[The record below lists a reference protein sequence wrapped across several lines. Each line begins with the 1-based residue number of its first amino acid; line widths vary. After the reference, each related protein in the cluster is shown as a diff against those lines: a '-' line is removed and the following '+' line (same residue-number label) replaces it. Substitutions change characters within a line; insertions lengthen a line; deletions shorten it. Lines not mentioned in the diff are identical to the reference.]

1 LKIAARKPQAEG
13 YDMAKRGKT
22 DLHPAMDKTSSRVF
36 HALASDPRRMML
48 VHLSQ
53 STLTAGEIA
62 ARFDM
67 AKPSISQHLSILENA
82 ELIEGEK
89 KGQYIHYSLRPAA
102 LRHALTAML
111 TTTEVEGESD
121 DAVADEETV
130 AKAKKPA
137 KKKASAAAVEAS
149 SKKPE
154 KAPKAKDGE
163 KPVKEK
169 AKKADADLPPAP
181 QQMGLLDLLGMN

>member
-1 LKIAARKPQAEG
+1 
-13 YDMAKRGKT
+13 MAKRGKT

-82 ELIEGEK
+82 ELIEGDK
-89 KGQYIHYSLRPAA
+89 KGQYIHYSLKPAA

-111 TTTEVEGESD
+111 TTTAAPDET
-121 DAVADEETV
+121 DAKTAAD
-130 AKAKKPA
+130 APAQGKK
-137 KKKASAAAVEAS
+137 SAR
-149 SKKPE
+149 KKPE
-154 KAPKAKDGE
+154 QAETDASASKAEKKTMVQPAKD
-163 KPVKEK
+163 KP
-169 AKKADADLPPAP
+169 KKSEAELPSAP

>member
-1 LKIAARKPQAEG
+1 
-13 YDMAKRGKT
+13 MAKKNKT
-22 DLHPAMDKTSSRVF
+22 DVHPAMDKTSSRVF

-48 VHLSQ
+48 VHLAQ

-111 TTTEVEGESD
+111 TTTTTADDEADVGTAADAPARSKKATKKMADHSD
-121 DAVADEETV
+121 NDAQPKMTEKK
-130 AKAKKPA
+130 AKAKAASGKPA
-137 KKKASAAAVEAS
+137 KEKQKKAEAD
-149 SKKPE
+149 P
-154 KAPKAKDGE
+154 
-163 KPVKEK
+163 
-169 AKKADADLPPAP
+169 PPAP

>member
-1 LKIAARKPQAEG
+1 MRGGE
-13 YDMAKRGKT
+13 MAKKSKT
-22 DLHPAMDKTSSRVF
+22 DVHPAMDKTSSRVF

-89 KGQYIHYSLRPAA
+89 KGQYIHYSLRQPA
-102 LRHALTAML
+102 LRHALLAML
-111 TTTEVEGESD
+111 NTIDASD
-121 DAVADEETV
+121 QTLDTDAAEDTPVKGSRSS
-130 AKAKKPA
+130 KAKSDGTA
-137 KKKASAAAVEAS
+137 TATFSGKA
-149 SKKPE
+149 E
-154 KAPKAKDGE
+154 KTS
-163 KPVKEK
+163 K
-169 AKKADADLPPAP
+169 AKKAIEKPAKDKPKKAEVDPPPAP

>member
-1 LKIAARKPQAEG
+1 
-13 YDMAKRGKT
+13 MAKRGKT
-22 DLHPAMDKTSSRVF
+22 EIHPAMDKISSRVF

-82 ELIEGEK
+82 ELIEGDK

-111 TTTEVEGESD
+111 TTTTVPDDEAEVEAAADVPAPPKKSAKKKN
-121 DAVADEETV
+121 DAAETAPSV
-130 AKAKKPA
+130 TKAEKKAKMKQASDKPA
-137 KKKASAAAVEAS
+137 KEKPKKAEAD
-149 SKKPE
+149 P
-154 KAPKAKDGE
+154 
-163 KPVKEK
+163 
-169 AKKADADLPPAP
+169 PPAP

>member
-1 LKIAARKPQAEG
+1 
-13 YDMAKRGKT
+13 MAKRGKT
-22 DLHPAMDKTSSRVF
+22 DLHPAMDKISSRVF

-111 TTTEVEGESD
+111 TTTDVD
-121 DAVADEETV
+121 DEAAGALAAEETV
-130 AKAKKPA
+130 AKAKKPS
-137 KKKASAAAVEAS
+137 KKKADAADVEAS
-149 SKKPE
+149 SKKSE
-154 KAPKAKDGE
+154 KAPKAEKTEKTAKE
-163 KPVKEK
+163 KP
-169 AKKADADLPPAP
+169 KKAEADLPPAP

>member
-1 LKIAARKPQAEG
+1 
-13 YDMAKRGKT
+13 MAKRGKT
-22 DLHPAMDKTSSRVF
+22 EVHPAMDKTSSRVF

-102 LRHALTAML
+102 LRHALMAML
-111 TTTEVEGESD
+111 TTTMAPD
-121 DAVADEETV
+121 DETDMET
-130 AKAKKPA
+130 AEDTPARPKKSA
-137 KKKASAAAVEAS
+137 KKKADEADTDAS
-149 SKKPE
+149 GKKAE
-154 KAPKAKDGE
+154 KKAKAKPASE
-163 KPVKEK
+163 KPTKDK
-169 AKKADADLPPAP
+169 PKKAEADLPPAP

>member
-1 LKIAARKPQAEG
+1 
-13 YDMAKRGKT
+13 MAKKIKT
-22 DLHPAMDKTSSRVF
+22 DIHPAMDKTASRVF

-89 KGQYIHYSLRPAA
+89 KGQYIHYSLKPNA
-102 LRHALTAML
+102 LRHALLAML
-111 TTTEVEGESD
+111 TTIDTSG
-121 DAVADEETV
+121 DETGMETAEDIS
-130 AKAKKPA
+130 AKTKKSS
-137 KKKASAAAVEAS
+137 KKKADQPEAEAS
-149 SKKPE
+149 SKKSEIAAKVASE
-154 KAPKAKDGE
+154 KRTND
-163 KPVKEK
+163 KP
-169 AKKADADLPPAP
+169 KKAEANLAPAP
-181 QQMGLLDLLGMN
+181 QQMGLLDLLGMDS

>member
-1 LKIAARKPQAEG
+1 
-13 YDMAKRGKT
+13 MAKRGKT
-22 DLHPAMDKTSSRVF
+22 EIHPAMDKISSRVF

-111 TTTEVEGESD
+111 TTTEVDGET
-121 DAVADEETV
+121 AETV
-130 AKAKKPA
+130 AAEEPAAKAKKPS
-137 KKKASAAAVEAS
+137 KKKTDAAEAKASTQKLGKAS
-149 SKKPE
+149 
-154 KAPKAKDGE
+154 KAENTE
-163 KPVKEK
+163 KPAKEK
-169 AKKADADLPPAP
+169 PKKAEADLPPAP

>member
-1 LKIAARKPQAEG
+1 
-13 YDMAKRGKT
+13 MAKRGKT
-22 DLHPAMDKTSSRVF
+22 EVHPAMDKISSRVF

-48 VHLSQ
+48 VHLAQ

-111 TTTEVEGESD
+111 TTTQVDGQTVE
-121 DAVADEETV
+121 AATPEEPI
-130 AKAKKPA
+130 AKAKTPP
-137 KKKASAAAVEAS
+137 KKKADPAETAS
-149 SKKPE
+149 DKPE
-154 KAPKAKDGE
+154 KASKAKASE
-163 KPVKEK
+163 KPAKEK
-169 AKKADADLPPAP
+169 PKKAEADLPPAP

>member
-1 LKIAARKPQAEG
+1 
-13 YDMAKRGKT
+13 MAKRGKT
-22 DLHPAMDKTSSRVF
+22 DLHPAMDKISSRVF

-111 TTTEVEGESD
+111 TTTDVDGET
-121 DAVADEETV
+121 AGALAAEETV
-130 AKAKKPA
+130 AKAKKPS
-137 KKKASAAAVEAS
+137 KKKADPAEVEAS
-149 SKKPE
+149 SE
-154 KAPKAKDGE
+154 KEEKTSKAKASEKPAKE

-169 AKKADADLPPAP
+169 PKKAEAELAPAP

>member
-1 LKIAARKPQAEG
+1 
-13 YDMAKRGKT
+13 MAKRGKT
-22 DLHPAMDKTSSRVF
+22 EVHPAMDKISSRVF

-82 ELIEGEK
+82 ELIEGKK
-89 KGQYIHYSLRPAA
+89 KGQYIHYSLRPSA
-102 LRHALTAML
+102 LRHALMAML
-111 TTTEVEGESD
+111 TTTEVEGETVET
-121 DAVADEETV
+121 AAAEEPA
-130 AKAKKPA
+130 AKAKKPSKQKA
-137 KKKASAAAVEAS
+137 DPADAEASAPKPKKAS
-149 SKKPE
+149 
-154 KAPKAKDGE
+154 KAENTE
-163 KPVKEK
+163 KPAKEK
-169 AKKADADLPPAP
+169 PKKAEADLPPAP

>member
-1 LKIAARKPQAEG
+1 
-13 YDMAKRGKT
+13 MAKRGKT

-48 VHLSQ
+48 VHLQQ

-89 KGQYIHYSLRPAA
+89 KGQYIHYSLKPAA
-102 LRHALTAML
+102 LRHALLAML
-111 TTTEVEGESD
+111 TTTDISGDEAGR
-121 DAVADEETV
+121 DAIEDAPAKTKKSSKKKAERAE
-130 AKAKKPA
+130 AGAASKKAEKAKQAAEKPA
-137 KKKASAAAVEAS
+137 KDKQKKAAVDL
-149 SKKPE
+149 
-154 KAPKAKDGE
+154 AP
-163 KPVKEK
+163 P
-169 AKKADADLPPAP
+169 P
-181 QQMGLLDLLGMN
+181 QQMGLLDLLGMDG

>member
-1 LKIAARKPQAEG
+1 
-13 YDMAKRGKT
+13 MAKRGKT

-48 VHLSQ
+48 LHLSQ
-53 STLTAGEIA
+53 ATLTAGEIA

-89 KGQYIHYSLRPAA
+89 KGQYIHYSLKPAA
-102 LRHALTAML
+102 LRHALAAML
-111 TTTEVEGESD
+111 TATEVAGAEAE
-121 DAVADEETV
+121 AVAREGTAIKV
-130 AKAKKPA
+130 KKPSKKKADPAESEVSAQQPGKASKAQKTEKPA
-137 KKKASAAAVEAS
+137 K
-149 SKKPE
+149 
-154 KAPKAKDGE
+154 E
-163 KPVKEK
+163 KP
-169 AKKADADLPPAP
+169 KKADADLPPAP

>member
-1 LKIAARKPQAEG
+1 
-13 YDMAKRGKT
+13 MAKRGKT
-22 DLHPAMDKTSSRVF
+22 EIHPAMDKISSRVF

-82 ELIEGEK
+82 ELIEGDK

-111 TTTEVEGESD
+111 TTTTVPDDEAEVEVEAAADVPAPPKKSAKKKN
-121 DAVADEETV
+121 DAAETAPSV
-130 AKAKKPA
+130 TKAEKKAKMKPASDKPA
-137 KKKASAAAVEAS
+137 KEKPKKAEAD
-149 SKKPE
+149 P
-154 KAPKAKDGE
+154 
-163 KPVKEK
+163 
-169 AKKADADLPPAP
+169 PPAP

>member
-1 LKIAARKPQAEG
+1 
-13 YDMAKRGKT
+13 MAKRGKT
-22 DLHPAMDKTSSRVF
+22 DLHPAMDKISSRVF

-82 ELIEGEK
+82 ELIEGKK

-102 LRHALTAML
+102 LRHALMAML
-111 TTTEVEGESD
+111 TTTT
-121 DAVADEETV
+121 APDEETDV
-130 AKAKKPA
+130 ETAEDVPAQVKKPA
-137 KKKASAAAVEAS
+137 KKKADHSETDVSA
-149 SKKPE
+149 SKAE
-154 KAPKAKDGE
+154 KKAKGKPANE
-163 KPVKEK
+163 KPAKDK
-169 AKKADADLPPAP
+169 PKKAEADLPPAP

>member
-1 LKIAARKPQAEG
+1 
-13 YDMAKRGKT
+13 MAKKSKT
-22 DLHPAMDKTSSRVF
+22 EIHPAMDKTASRVF

-89 KGQYIHYSLRPAA
+89 KGQYIHYSLKPAA
-102 LRHALTAML
+102 LRHALMAML
-111 TTTEVEGESD
+111 TTVDIAG
-121 DAVADEETV
+121 DAAVLETAEDIPAKTKKASKKKADRAEAEALSKKSGKAAKVASE
-130 AKAKKPA
+130 KPA
-137 KKKASAAAVEAS
+137 KDKPKKAEAN
-149 SKKPE
+149 
-154 KAPKAKDGE
+154 
-163 KPVKEK
+163 
-169 AKKADADLPPAP
+169 LPPAP
-181 QQMGLLDLLGMN
+181 QQMGLLDLLGMDN

>member
-1 LKIAARKPQAEG
+1 
-13 YDMAKRGKT
+13 MAKRKT
-22 DLHPAMDKTSSRVF
+22 DLHPAMDKISSRVF

-82 ELIEGEK
+82 ELIEGKK

-102 LRHALTAML
+102 LRHALMAML
-111 TTTEVEGESD
+111 TTTTAPDEDTDVETAE
-121 DAVADEETV
+121 DAPAQ
-130 AKAKKPA
+130 AKKPA
-137 KKKASAAAVEAS
+137 KKKADHSETDASASKAE
-149 SKKPE
+149 KKPNAKPASE
-154 KAPKAKDGE
+154 KPAKD
-163 KPVKEK
+163 KP
-169 AKKADADLPPAP
+169 KKADADLPPAP

>member
-1 LKIAARKPQAEG
+1 
-13 YDMAKRGKT
+13 MAKRGKT
-22 DLHPAMDKTSSRVF
+22 ELHPAMDKTSSRVF

-89 KGQYIHYSLRPAA
+89 KGQYIHYSLKPAA
-102 LRHALTAML
+102 LRHALMAML
-111 TTTEVEGESD
+111 TTTMAPDGE
-121 DAVADEETV
+121 ADMET
-130 AKAKKPA
+130 AEDTLAPPKKSA
-137 KKKASAAAVEAS
+137 KKKADEADIDAS
-149 SKKPE
+149 VKRAE
-154 KAPKAKDGE
+154 KKAKAKPTGE
-163 KPVKEK
+163 KPAKDK
-169 AKKADADLPPAP
+169 PKKAEAELPPAP

>member
-1 LKIAARKPQAEG
+1 
-13 YDMAKRGKT
+13 MAKRGKT
-22 DLHPAMDKTSSRVF
+22 DLHPAMDKISSRVF

-48 VHLSQ
+48 VHLSH

-102 LRHALTAML
+102 LRHALMAML
-111 TTTEVEGESD
+111 TTTDADGE
-121 DAVADEETV
+121 ATEATLAEEAAT
-130 AKAKKPA
+130 KAKKPS
-137 KKKASAAAVEAS
+137 KKKAGLAEVEAS
-149 SKKPE
+149 SKKSE
-154 KAPKAKDGE
+154 KASKAKATE
-163 KPVKEK
+163 KPTKEK
-169 AKKADADLPPAP
+169 PKKVEVDLPPAP

>member
-1 LKIAARKPQAEG
+1 MAKKSKTEIHPALDKIA
-13 YDMAKRGKT
+13 
-22 DLHPAMDKTSSRVF
+22 SRVF

-89 KGQYIHYSLRPAA
+89 KGQYIHYSLKPDA
-102 LRHALTAML
+102 LRHALLAML
-111 TTTEVEGESD
+111 TTVEAAG
-121 DAVADEETV
+121 EETDMETAEDIP
-130 AKAKKPA
+130 AKTKKASKKANRVEAEASPKKSEKAARIASEKPA
-137 KKKASAAAVEAS
+137 KD
-149 SKKPE
+149 KP
-154 KAPKAKDGE
+154 
-163 KPVKEK
+163 
-169 AKKADADLPPAP
+169 KKADTNLPPPP
-181 QQMGLLDLLGMN
+181 QQMGLLDLLGMDG

>member
-1 LKIAARKPQAEG
+1 
-13 YDMAKRGKT
+13 MAKRGKT
-22 DLHPAMDKTSSRVF
+22 DLHPAMDKISSRVF

-82 ELIEGEK
+82 ELIEGKK

-102 LRHALTAML
+102 LRHALMAML
-111 TTTEVEGESD
+111 TTTT
-121 DAVADEETV
+121 APDEEADVETAEDV
-130 AKAKKPA
+130 PAQVKKPA
-137 KKKASAAAVEAS
+137 KKKTDHSETALSASKA
-149 SKKPE
+149 E
-154 KAPKAKDGE
+154 KKAKVKPASE
-163 KPVKEK
+163 KLAKDKP
-169 AKKADADLPPAP
+169 KKAEADLPPAP

>member
-1 LKIAARKPQAEG
+1 
-13 YDMAKRGKT
+13 MAKRGKT
-22 DLHPAMDKTSSRVF
+22 EVHPAMDKISSRVF

-53 STLTAGEIA
+53 ATLTAGEIA

-82 ELIEGEK
+82 ELIESEK
-89 KGQYIHYSLRPAA
+89 KGQYIHYNLRPAA

-111 TTTEVEGESD
+111 TTTQVVG
-121 DAVADEETV
+121 ETV
-130 AKAKKPA
+130 EAATPEEPIAKAKTPT
-137 KKKASAAAVEAS
+137 KKKANPAEVETAS
-149 SKKPE
+149 DKPE
-154 KAPKAKDGE
+154 KASKAKASE
-163 KPVKEK
+163 KPAKEK
-169 AKKADADLPPAP
+169 PKKKAEADLPPAP

>member
-1 LKIAARKPQAEG
+1 
-13 YDMAKRGKT
+13 MAKRGKT
-22 DLHPAMDKTSSRVF
+22 EIHPAMDKTSSRVF

-111 TTTEVEGESD
+111 STTEVDGETTE
-121 DAVADEETV
+121 AATAEEAA
-130 AKAKKPA
+130 AKAKKPSKNA
-137 KKKASAAAVEAS
+137 DPTEVEAS
-149 SKKPE
+149 SKKSQ
-154 KAPKAKDGE
+154 KLPKAKKTE
-163 KPVKEK
+163 KPTKEK
-169 AKKADADLPPAP
+169 PKKAEADLPPAP

>member
-1 LKIAARKPQAEG
+1 
-13 YDMAKRGKT
+13 MAKRGKT
-22 DLHPAMDKTSSRVF
+22 EIHPAMDKTSSRVF

-89 KGQYIHYSLRPAA
+89 KGQYIHYSLRPSA

-111 TTTEVEGESD
+111 TTTEFDGETAGAS
-121 DAVADEETV
+121 AAEETV
-130 AKAKKPA
+130 GKAKKPS
-137 KKKASAAAVEAS
+137 KKKVDLTEVEAS
-149 SKKPE
+149 SDKPE
-154 KAPKAKDGE
+154 KTSKAKASE

-169 AKKADADLPPAP
+169 PKKVEADLPPAP

>member
-1 LKIAARKPQAEG
+1 
-13 YDMAKRGKT
+13 MAKRGKT

-48 VHLSQ
+48 VHLAQ

-102 LRHALTAML
+102 LRHALKAMMTA
-111 TTTEVEGESD
+111 TESLGDQAE
-121 DAVADEETV
+121 AET
-130 AKAKKPA
+130 AEDTPANGKKSG
-137 KKKASAAAVEAS
+137 KKKADRAEADAS
-149 SKKPE
+149 
-154 KAPKAKDGE
+154 
-163 KPVKEK
+163 
-169 AKKADADLPPAP
+169 AKKAEKAAKVKPATTEKQAKDKSKKAATDLPPPP
-181 QQMGLLDLLGMN
+181 QQMGLLDLLGMDA

>member
-1 LKIAARKPQAEG
+1 
-13 YDMAKRGKT
+13 MAKRGKT
-22 DLHPAMDKTSSRVF
+22 EVHPAMDKTSSRVF

-62 ARFDM
+62 ARFNM

-111 TTTEVEGESD
+111 ITTEVEGQT
-121 DAVADEETV
+121 AETV
-130 AKAKKPA
+130 AAEEPAAKTKKTA
-137 KKKASAAAVEAS
+137 KKKTEKAETEAS
-149 SKKPE
+149 IQTPQKASK
-154 KAPKAKDGE
+154 AE

-169 AKKADADLPPAP
+169 PKKAEADLPPAP

>member
-1 LKIAARKPQAEG
+1 
-13 YDMAKRGKT
+13 MAKRGKT
-22 DLHPAMDKTSSRVF
+22 DLHPAMDKISSRVF

-53 STLTAGEIA
+53 STLAAGEIA

-82 ELIEGEK
+82 ELIEGKK

-102 LRHALTAML
+102 LRHALMAML
-111 TTTEVEGESD
+111 TTTETLGEEAD
-121 DAVADEETV
+121 TAVLEEAA
-130 AKAKKPA
+130 AKAKKPS
-137 KKKASAAAVEAS
+137 KKMAAPSNTEAPSEKSEKAS
-149 SKKPE
+149 
-154 KAPKAKDGE
+154 KAKSAE
-163 KPVKEK
+163 KPAKEK
-169 AKKADADLPPAP
+169 PKQAEADLPPAP

>member
-1 LKIAARKPQAEG
+1 
-13 YDMAKRGKT
+13 MAKRGKT
-22 DLHPAMDKTSSRVF
+22 EVHPAMDKISSRVF

-111 TTTEVEGESD
+111 TTTEIEGQT
-121 DAVADEETV
+121 AETV
-130 AKAKKPA
+130 AAEVTPAKAKKAPKKKTDPAETDASVQKPHKASKAEKPA
-137 KKKASAAAVEAS
+137 KEKPKKAE
-149 SKKPE
+149 
-154 KAPKAKDGE
+154 
-163 KPVKEK
+163 
-169 AKKADADLPPAP
+169 ADLPPAP

>member
-1 LKIAARKPQAEG
+1 
-13 YDMAKRGKT
+13 MAKRGKT
-22 DLHPAMDKTSSRVF
+22 EVHPAMDKTSSRVF

-89 KGQYIHYSLRPAA
+89 KGQYIHYSLRPEA
-102 LRHALTAML
+102 LRHALMAML
-111 TTTEVEGESD
+111 TTTMAPD
-121 DAVADEETV
+121 DEADMKTAEDMP
-130 AKAKKPA
+130 APPKKSA
-137 KKKASAAAVEAS
+137 KKKADEADTDAS
-149 SKKPE
+149 GKKAE
-154 KAPKAKDGE
+154 KKAKAKPASE
-163 KPVKEK
+163 KPAKDK
-169 AKKADADLPPAP
+169 PKKAEADLPPAP

>member
-1 LKIAARKPQAEG
+1 
-13 YDMAKRGKT
+13 MAKRGKNEA
-22 DLHPAMDKTSSRVF
+22 HPAMDKISSRVF

-102 LRHALTAML
+102 LRHALLAML
-111 TTTEVEGESD
+111 PTTEAVGEQ
-121 DAVADEETV
+121 AGPET
-130 AKAKKPA
+130 AEANPTKKSA
-137 KKKASAAAVEAS
+137 KKKADRKEAAAAAS
-149 SKKPE
+149 KAGKAAVAKP
-154 KAPKAKDGE
+154 ASE
-163 KPVKEK
+163 KPAKQK
-169 AKKADADLPPAP
+169 AKKAAADLPPAP

>member
-1 LKIAARKPQAEG
+1 
-13 YDMAKRGKT
+13 MAKRGKT

-48 VHLSQ
+48 VHLSH

-102 LRHALTAML
+102 LRHALKAMM
-111 TTTEVEGESD
+111 TTTESPGDQAE
-121 DAVADEETV
+121 AET
-130 AKAKKPA
+130 AEDTPANGKKSG
-137 KKKASAAAVEAS
+137 K
-149 SKKPE
+149 
-154 KAPKAKDGE
+154 
-163 KPVKEK
+163 
-169 AKKADADLPPAP
+169 KKADASAKKAERAAKVKPATTEKQTKDKSKKAATDLPPPP
-181 QQMGLLDLLGMN
+181 QQMGLLDLLGMDA